1 MMEEKSSMKALQLQG
16 INQLVQ
22 VNVPVPQPGPAEVL
36 IRTQATTICT
46 SDLHDLKKNPF
57 GIQYPRIMGHE
68 GAGIIVECG
77 AEVGNLPP
85 GTRVATHPVIPCLK
99 CEECLRGYDH
109 LCLNMSHLGIDK
121 DGCFAEYFV
130 LRADRVRAIPDHLP
144 FPLAALLEPV
154 AVCLQAI
161 SRAGEVGGK
170 KVLIVGDG
178 PFGNIIARLA
188 NRAGA
193 ASVVVSGREP
203 FRLAKIPGVDITYD
217 PPADFFDIAIL
228 AVSAADAVN
237 SCLESL
243 RPRGRLVIFST
254 INEPVALSLFK
265 LHVKE
270 LEMVGA
276 CNDEHKIEE
285 SLAFL
290 TEETEAFQDIITHQI
305 PFTSWQDAFVLAAD
319 RHDQALKVAIT
330 FN

>member
-1 MMEEKSSMKALQLQG
+1 
-16 INQLVQ
+16 
-22 VNVPVPQPGPAEVL
+22 
-36 IRTQATTICT
+36 
-46 SDLHDLKKNPF
+46 
-57 GIQYPRIMGHE
+57 MGHE

>member
-1 MMEEKSSMKALQLQG
+1 MEALQLQG

-22 VNVPVPQPGPAEVL
+22 VRVPVPRPKANEVL
-36 IRTQATTICT
+36 IRTQAATICT
-46 SDLHDLKKNPF
+46 SDLHDLRKNPF

-77 AEVGNLPP
+77 ADVRDLPP
-85 GTRVATHPVIPCLK
+85 GTRVAAHPVIPCLK

-144 FPLAALLEPV
+144 FALAALLEPV

-161 SRAGEVGGK
+161 SRAVEVRGK

-193 ASVVVSGREP
+193 ASVMVSGREP
-203 FRLAKIPGVDITYD
+203 FRLSRIPGVQISYD
-217 PPADFFDIAIL
+217 PPVDSFDIAIL
-228 AVSAADAVN
+228 AVSAAAAVN
-237 SCLESL
+237 TCLESL

-254 INEPVALSLFK
+254 INEPVSLSLFK

-276 CNDEHKIEE
+276 CNDEHQIEA
-285 SLAFL
+285 SLAYL
-290 TEETEAFQDIITHQI
+290 TQETEAFQDIITHQI
-305 PFTSWQDAFVLAAD
+305 PFAHWQDAFVLAAD
-319 RHDQALKVAIT
+319 KHDEALKIAIT